1 MQMCKYAD
9 VQIPFLPPCH
19 FSSFLVE
26 IDIIIFVII
35 CTFAPSMELSE
46 ELQERVDIIRHKLK
60 FIEQKPTVA
69 CVKQLD
75 PLTLWAEQMPEL
87 VDIAGGASIAT
98 GNIQW
103 EELEQQ
109 NPDIFI
115 VMLEGLTVEQSM
127 KEINQLLQ
135 LPGFTELKAVKNNR
149 FYIADGNRYFDN
161 SDASLVDY
169 VELLAEII
177 NPKQFVFGY
186 EGEGWIKFNIT

>member
-1 MQMCKYAD
+1 
-9 VQIPFLPPCH
+9 
-19 FSSFLVE
+19 
-26 IDIIIFVII
+26 
-35 CTFAPSMELSE
+35 MELSE

>member
-1 MQMCKYAD
+1 
-9 VQIPFLPPCH
+9 
-19 FSSFLVE
+19 
-26 IDIIIFVII
+26 
-35 CTFAPSMELSE
+35 MELSE

-75 PLTLWAEQMPEL
+75 PLTLWGDQMPEL
-87 VDIAGGASIAT
+87 ISIAGGASIVI

-103 EELEQQ
+103 ENIQQQ

-115 VMLEGLTVEQSM
+115 VMLAGLTVEQSM
-127 KEINQLLQ
+127 KGINQLLQ

-149 FYIADGNRYFDN
+149 FYIADGSRYFDN
-161 SDASLVDY
+161 SDTSLVDY
-169 VELLAEII
+169 IELLAEII

-186 EGEGWIKFNIT
+186 EGEGWIKFTI

>member
-1 MQMCKYAD
+1 MK
-9 VQIPFLPPCH
+9 
-19 FSSFLVE
+19 
-26 IDIIIFVII
+26 
-35 CTFAPSMELSE
+35 LSE

-69 CVKQLD
+69 LVKQLD
-75 PLTLWAEQMPEL
+75 PMVLWGDQIPEL
-87 VDIAGGASIAT
+87 ISIAGGSSILT

-135 LPGFTELKAVKNNR
+135 LPSFTELKAVKNNR
-149 FYIADGNRYFDN
+149 LYIADSSRYFDN
-161 SDASLVDY
+161 SNISLVDY

-186 EGEGWIKFNIT
+186 EGEGWIKFTI

>member
-1 MQMCKYAD
+1 
-9 VQIPFLPPCH
+9 
-19 FSSFLVE
+19 
-26 IDIIIFVII
+26 
-35 CTFAPSMELSE
+35 MELSE

-60 FIEQKPTVA
+60 FIEQKPTVV

-75 PLTLWAEQMPEL
+75 PLTLWGDQMPEL
-87 VDIAGGASIAT
+87 VSIGGGASILA

-103 EELEQQ
+103 EELVQQ

-115 VMLEGLTVEQSM
+115 VMLAGLTVEQSM

-149 FYIADGNRYFDN
+149 FYIADGSRYFDN
-161 SDASLVDY
+161 SDISLVDY
-169 VELLAEII
+169 IELLAEII

-186 EGEGWIKFNIT
+186 EGEGWIKFTI